1 VDTAAP
7 SVAVRTLPP
16 VEVGEPAQIVR
27 NVMVTVSN
35 IRTTTVSGSG
45 PGEVAGEAVVFALQV
60 RNQTTATVDVG
71 GFAVNASYGKNLPAI
86 PSDAA
91 PSAPLTGLLKPG
103 GVAMATYV
111 FRMPASKV
119 STLKIEVTSNT
130 SPNIVVFV
138 R

>member
-1 VDTAAP
+1 VETGAP
-7 SVAVRTLPP
+7 AVAVRTLPP
-16 VEVGEPAQIVR
+16 VEAGKPAQIVR
-27 NVMVTVSN
+27 NVVVTVSK
-35 IRTTTVSGSG
+35 IRTTTVSGTG
-45 PGEVAGEAVVFALQV
+45 PGEVAGEAVVFALEV

-103 GVAMATYV
+103 AVATATYV
-111 FRMPASKV
+111 FRMPASQV
-119 STLKIEVTSNT
+119 STLKIEVTSNA
-130 SPNIVVFV
+130 SPNIIVFV